1 MKKIL
6 AALSFLFTLVPKQI
20 YAQDTSVVNRIKQHI
35 YFLASDA
42 LEGRQTGSH
51 GEEMARNYLLE
62 YYEKNLPKA
71 TATVQQFTFSVKAN
85 PHDTIA
91 KNNLVNDKP
100 AYNVASFIDNG
111 ADYTIIIGAHYDH
124 LGYGEYG
131 SSLYAGTDKL
141 IHNGADDN
149 ASGTAAI
156 LEIAQELCAKS
167 NTKKMNYNYLILHFS
182 GEELGLYGSKY
193 AAEHLAELNFFN
205 GKAPKINCM
214 INLDMVGRLQ
224 KDGGLSVSGVGTSPT
239 FKRVLN
245 NIKSDSFTVKLSES
259 GVGPSDHTSFYLKNS
274 PVLFLFS
281 GTHSDYHKPSD
292 DAEKIN
298 YKGEAN
304 IIAYTMRIIDSLDAC
319 APMLFTATK
328 NEDNKETPKFKV
340 TLGIMPDYV
349 YSGEGVKVDGVS
361 EGKVGASAGIQ
372 TGDIITKING
382 DKTKDIYE
390 YMAALAH
397 LKKGDK
403 ARIEVIRAGKKVKL
417 DAQF

>member
-1 MKKIL
+1 MKKYFLIII
-6 AALSFLFTLVPKQI
+6 AVFSLFTKS
-20 YAQDTSVVNRIKQHI
+20 YAQDSNVVNRIKKHI
-35 YFLASDA
+35 NFLASDA
-42 LEGRQTGSH
+42 LEGRQTGSP
-51 GEEMARNYLLE
+51 GEEQARNYLIN
-62 YYEKNLPKA
+62 YYEK
-71 TATVQQFTFSVKAN
+71 TIYCATVSTQKFTFSVREN
-85 PHDTIA
+85 PHDTLI
-91 KNNLVNDKP
+91 KHNLVTDKP
-100 AYNVASFIDNG
+100 AFNVVAYIDNG
-111 ADYTIIIGAHYDH
+111 SEYTVVIGAHYDH

-131 SSLYAGTDKL
+131 SSLYTGTDKQ

-156 LEIAQELCAKS
+156 LEIAEEICEH
-167 NTKKMNYNYLILHFS
+167 NTKHKMKYNYLIIHFS

-193 AAEHLAELNFFN
+193 AADHLNELSFFN
-205 GKAPKINCM
+205 GAMPKINYM

-245 NIKSDSFTVKLSES
+245 NIKADSFAVKLSES
-259 GVGPSDHTSFYLKNS
+259 GVGPSDHTSFYLKNN

-292 DAEKIN
+292 DADKIN

-304 IIAYTMRIIDSLDAC
+304 IIKYTMLIIDSLDAC
-319 APMLFTATK
+319 SPLNFTATK

-361 EGKVGASAGIQ
+361 EGKVAAKAGIL
-372 TGDIITKING
+372 TGDVITKING
-382 DKTKDIYE
+382 EKTKDIYE

-403 ARIEVIRAGKKVKL
+403 AKIEVLRNGKKIKVN
-417 DAQF
+417 AQF

>member
-1 MKKIL
+1 MKKNLIL
-6 AALSFLFTLVPKQI
+6 VFILSMCFTLAN
-20 YAQDTSVVNRIKQHI
+20 AQDSALVNRLKKHI
-35 YFLASDA
+35 YFLASDV
-42 LEGRQTGSH
+42 LEGRQTGSR
-51 GEEMARNYLLE
+51 GEELARNYLLD
-62 YYEKNLPKA
+62 YYEKNLPCV
-71 TATVQQFTFSVKAN
+71 TASIQRFNFSVKAN

-91 KNNLVNDKP
+91 KHNLVNEQP
-100 AYNVASFIDNG
+100 AYNVAAYIDNG
-111 ADYTIIIGAHYDH
+111 AEYTVVIGAHYDH

-131 SSLYAGTDKL
+131 SSLYAGSDKQ

-149 ASGTAAI
+149 ASGTAAVI
-156 LEIAQELCAKS
+156 EIANALC
-167 NTKKMNYNYLILHFS
+167 TKTASHKMKYNYLILHFS

-193 AAEHLAELNFFN
+193 AADHLGEFSFFN
-205 GKAPKINCM
+205 GTSPKINYM
-214 INLDMVGRLQ
+214 INLDMVGRMQ
-224 KDGGLSVSGVGTSPT
+224 KDGGLSLSGVGTSPT

-245 NIKSDSFTVKLSES
+245 NIKADSFTVKLSES
-259 GVGPSDHTSFYLKNS
+259 GVGPSDHTSFYLKNH

-292 DAEKIN
+292 DADKIN

-304 IIAYTMRIIDSLDAC
+304 IIAYTMQIIDSLDNC
-319 APMLFTATK
+319 APLIFTATK

-361 EGKVGASAGIQ
+361 EGKVGATAGIQ
-372 TGDIITKING
+372 AGDIITKINS

-390 YMAALAH
+390 YMTALAH

-403 ARIEVIRAGKKVKL
+403 AKIEVLRGGKKIKL
-417 DAQF
+417 NAQF

>member
-1 MKKIL
+1 MKKYFLVTIVVF
-6 AALSFLFTLVPKQI
+6 SLFTKSF
-20 YAQDTSVVNRIKQHI
+20 AQDSNVVNRIKKHI
-35 YFLASDA
+35 SFLASDA
-42 LEGRQTGSH
+42 LEGRQTGSR
-51 GEEMARNYLLE
+51 GEELARNYLLE
-62 YYEKNLPKA
+62 YYEKNLPCV
-71 TATVQQFTFSVKAN
+71 TATVQKFNFSVKAN

-91 KNNLVNDKP
+91 KNNLVNDQP
-100 AYNVASFIDNG
+100 AYNVAAYIDNG
-111 ADYTIIIGAHYDH
+111 AEYTVIIGAHYDH

-131 SSLYAGTDKL
+131 SSLYAGSDKQ

-149 ASGTAAI
+149 ASGTSAVI
-156 LEIAQELCAKS
+156 EIAQELCALGT
-167 NTKKMNYNYLILHFS
+167 NHKMKYNYLILHFS

-193 AAEHLAELNFFN
+193 AADHLNELSFFN
-205 GKAPKINCM
+205 GSMPKIHYM

-224 KDGGLSVSGVGTSPT
+224 KDGGLSVSGVGTSPA

-245 NIKSDSFTVKLSES
+245 NIKADSFAVKLSES
-259 GVGPSDHTSFYLKNS
+259 GVGPSDHTSFYLKNE

-292 DAEKIN
+292 DADKIN

-319 APMLFTATK
+319 SPLSFTATK

-349 YSGEGVKVDGVS
+349 FSGEGVKVDGVS
-361 EGKVGASAGIQ
+361 EGKVAANAGIL
-372 TGDIITKING
+372 TGDVITKING
-382 DKTKDIYE
+382 EKTKDIYE

-403 ARIEVIRAGKKVKL
+403 AKIELLRNGKKIKVN
-417 DAQF
+417 AQF